1 MVPVYDA
8 AHATDAHLIKHLLED
23 AGIPSY
29 IRGEHL
35 QGGLGELP
43 VHGLLSVCVPGSEAA
58 RARAI
63 VLEWQAGVPEEGD
76 AIE

>member
-43 VHGLLSVCVPGSEAA
+43 VHGLVSVCVPESEAL

-63 VLEWQAGVPEEGD
+63 VVEWQEGVPGGD
-76 AIE
+76 DLDE